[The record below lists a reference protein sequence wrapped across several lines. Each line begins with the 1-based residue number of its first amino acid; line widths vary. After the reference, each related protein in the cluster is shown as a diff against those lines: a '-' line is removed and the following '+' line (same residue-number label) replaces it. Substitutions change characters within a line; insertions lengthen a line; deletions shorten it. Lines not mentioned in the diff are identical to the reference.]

1 MTMQWDPTRGEFTLP
16 EAGAP
21 GAIMADLDYGDITP
35 SARYAMALQ
44 TAFPQAAQ
52 RPGLARAINR
62 ASPFLYSDY
71 LMGILPET
79 MTAGS
84 TVEGPTFGQWL
95 LGRQQAMP
103 TLGAAG
109 TAPLFGGAYGGGET
123 GEPAGTYGLGVTRWG
138 GLQGGPLGQRVPE
151 GWANMINV
159 ARQMGSST
167 GAGFTPTGMDQGVF
181 DRYSDILSREDA
193 PEVFTQIATAADPRM
208 AGSAI
213 AGMRARAM
221 ARERERWDIMRGGTG
236 TAADWLGYITGPSGL
251 ARSGYQVT

>member
-16 EAGAP
+16 AAGAP
-21 GAIMADLDYGDITP
+21 GAIMGDFDYGDITP

-52 RPGLARAINR
+52 RPGLARALNR

-71 LMGILPET
+71 LMGIRPEA

-84 TVEGPTFGQWL
+84 TVEAPTFGQWL

-103 TLGAAG
+103 ALGAAG
-109 TAPLFGGAYGGGET
+109 TAPLFGGAYGGEET
-123 GEPAGTYGLGVTRWG
+123 GEPAGTYGLGATRWG
-138 GLQGGPLGQRVPE
+138 GLQGGPTGQNVPM

-159 ARQMGSST
+159 ARQMGTT
-167 GAGFTPTGMDQGVF
+167 GGGFTAAGVDRDVF
-181 DRYSDILSREDA
+181 DRYSDILSRPGA
-193 PEVFTQIATAADPRM
+193 PEAFSQIATAADPGM

-221 ARERERWDIMRGGTG
+221 GRERERWDIMRGGTG
-236 TAADWLGYITGPSGL
+236 TEADWLGYITGQGGL
-251 ARSGYQVT
+251 ARQGYQIA